1 MPQIGSF
8 PEHMTVNE
16 VIKAVQSIR
25 NYRGEIDKDIY
36 EAYDIPALGTKKM
49 NTLSGGTVQKVSAA
63 IAFMFH
69 PDIVDEPFAGLD
81 IQASYILR
89 KKIIKEREHG
99 KTIFI
104 TSHILSDID
113 SIISHVVF
121 MENGSVLFNK
131 SLTQLYAETGEKNIS
146 EAVMQLIK

>member
-1 MPQIGSF
+1 
-8 PEHMTVNE
+8 
-16 VIKAVQSIR
+16 
-25 NYRGEIDKDIY
+25 
-36 EAYDIPALGTKKM
+36 M

-69 PDIVDEPFAGLD
+69 PDIVVMDEPFAGLD